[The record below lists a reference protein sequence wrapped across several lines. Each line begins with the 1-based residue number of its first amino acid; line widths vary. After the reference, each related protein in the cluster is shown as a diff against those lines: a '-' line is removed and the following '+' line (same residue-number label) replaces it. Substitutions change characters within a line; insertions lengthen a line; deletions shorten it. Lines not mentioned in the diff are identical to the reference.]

1 MYLFYMLGV
10 VGVFG
15 GFLFSVMYGFL
26 VLFSLIREIIENE
39 FVNEGYKFG

>member
-15 GFLFSVMYGFL
+15 GLLFLVMYGLLVILFL
-26 VLFSLIREIIENE
+26 ICEIIENE
-39 FVNEGYKFG
+39 LINVGYRFG

>member
-15 GFLFSVMYGFL
+15 GFLFSVMYGSLVIFFL
-26 VLFSLIREIIENE
+26 VCEIIEIE
-39 FVNEGYKFG
+39 F